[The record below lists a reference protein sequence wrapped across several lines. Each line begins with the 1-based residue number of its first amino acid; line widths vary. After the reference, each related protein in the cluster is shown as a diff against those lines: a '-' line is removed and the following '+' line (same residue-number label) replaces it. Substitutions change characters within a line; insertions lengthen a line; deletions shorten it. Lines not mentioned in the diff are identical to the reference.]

1 MPLTARLSLSVPPAV
16 KITSDGRAPRAAAID
31 SRDSSTRRRASRPAP
46 CKEAAFPVCAMVAA
60 IASMASG
67 RIGVV
72 AAWSR

>member
-1 MPLTARLSLSVPPAV
+1 M

-31 SRDSSTRRRASRPAP
+31 SRDSSTLRRASRPDP
-46 CKEAAFPVCAMVAA
+46 CSEAAFPVWAMVAA
-60 IASMASG
+60 IASMAAG